1 MEPGP
6 CHVRSRLRINS
17 KDIRSE
23 LSSAFGKYLMVCQI
37 ANVAEDQTGLP
48 VEKRPVCCLQKNLQA
63 KKVITEHR
71 EV

>member
-1 MEPGP
+1 MMM
-6 CHVRSRLRINS
+6 SI
-17 KDIRSE
+17 
-23 LSSAFGKYLMVCQI
+23 AFQMAMCL
-37 ANVAEDQTGLP
+37 AVAEDQTGLP